1 MKHVF
6 ILNPVAGTEKT
17 RKGIEERI
25 KAAAQKLGASYEI
38 YITKAADDATA
49 YIASYDETVDARFY
63 AIGGDGTLN
72 EVVNGIFQR
81 KGYSELGVIPCGTGN
96 DFARVFPNK
105 TALFD
110 MEKQIQAKAV
120 PTDAY
125 RTDAGLC
132 GINMVNIGID
142 AQTAADVH
150 KVSRFIPG
158 PMAYIV
164 ALVNRFVRKIGIEME
179 ISVDDGEP
187 FTEICALTSFGNGK
201 ACGGGF
207 YTSPKAEIND
217 GLLEITS
224 VRKVTKLQ
232 FLKLVGGYK
241 SGTYMEDP
249 KYAPFVIYQR
259 GKKVTLKTKEPTEM
273 CIDGEVFKTDHIT
286 VEILPNAIPC
296 AFPE

>member
-25 KAAAQKLGASYEI
+25 KAAAQKLGAAYEI

-49 YIASYDETVDARFY
+49 YITSYNETVDARFY

-72 EVVNGIFQR
+72 EVVNGILQR

-132 GINMVNIGID
+132 GINMVNIG
-142 AQTAADVH
+142 
-150 KVSRFIPG
+150 
-158 PMAYIV
+158 
-164 ALVNRFVRKIGIEME
+164 
-179 ISVDDGEP
+179 
-187 FTEICALTSFGNGK
+187 
-201 ACGGGF
+201 
-207 YTSPKAEIND
+207 
-217 GLLEITS
+217 
-224 VRKVTKLQ
+224 
-232 FLKLVGGYK
+232 
-241 SGTYMEDP
+241 
-249 KYAPFVIYQR
+249 
-259 GKKVTLKTKEPTEM
+259 
-273 CIDGEVFKTDHIT
+273 
-286 VEILPNAIPC
+286 
-296 AFPE
+296 